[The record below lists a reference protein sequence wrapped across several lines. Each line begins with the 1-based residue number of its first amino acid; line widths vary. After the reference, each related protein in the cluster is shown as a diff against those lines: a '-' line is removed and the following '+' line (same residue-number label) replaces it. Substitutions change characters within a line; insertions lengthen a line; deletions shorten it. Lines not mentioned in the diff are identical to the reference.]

1 MPMPML
7 MPMPTPTVSVG
18 IGIRI
23 GNADADDNADS
34 QVNIINPPE
43 SPRLTSVHM
52 SKCCVY
58 VASYVSM
65 VKKQMNTKSSIKNK
79 TLRLFNCHALTN
91 QRVQTARKIT
101 KTKTFI
107 DAKQQYRV

>member
-7 MPMPTPTVSVG
+7 IPMPTPTVSVG

-58 VASYVSM
+58 VASYVSLL
-65 VKKQMNTKSSIKNK
+65 VYGQE
-79 TLRLFNCHALTN
+79 TN
-91 QRVQTARKIT
+91 ENQK
-101 KTKTFI
+101 
-107 DAKQQYRV
+107 